1 MFTGRYILARASAA
15 ASEFCEWIQAG
26 INIYIPH
33 RKYQVKPHSSSSFSA
48 ACAAA
53 IVHRSHFFDCTN
65 RRNLLNLKE
74 SSDKLV
80 IVVKVFLKLLNL
92 HILIRQK
99 SPSLPRNLAPGTF
112 GELLIV
118 FSTKGNLLYLLYS
131 TARKCCLLHLKQTFL
146 GTLIL

>member
-1 MFTGRYILARASAA
+1 MFTGRYILARASAT

-53 IVHRSHFFDCTN
+53 IVHRSHFFYCTN

-80 IVVKVFLKLLNL
+80 IVAKGFLKLLNL
-92 HILIRQK
+92 HILIK
-99 SPSLPRNLAPGTF
+99 
-112 GELLIV
+112 
-118 FSTKGNLLYLLYS
+118 
-131 TARKCCLLHLKQTFL
+131 
-146 GTLIL
+146 